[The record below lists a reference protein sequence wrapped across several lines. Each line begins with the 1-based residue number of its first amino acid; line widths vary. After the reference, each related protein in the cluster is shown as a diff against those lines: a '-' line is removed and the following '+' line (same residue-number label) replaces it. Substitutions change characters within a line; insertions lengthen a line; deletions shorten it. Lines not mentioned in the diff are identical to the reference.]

1 LRTSRWA
8 KTRLRR
14 CLTVALQDEAIRRG
28 LEGYQRPIYQRGEL
42 VCYEPVYSDQLLN
55 LQLRARR
62 REVPRAGGRE
72 WPVEQVVRQAVGFNP
87 REVL

>member
-1 LRTSRWA
+1 MRENEA
-8 KTRLRR
+8 QQV
-14 CLTVALQDEAIRRG
+14 LTDALEEESIRRG

-42 VCYEPVYSDQLLN
+42 VGHETVYSDQLLN

-62 REVPRAGGRE
+62 PDKYRERVDVSGAI
-72 WPVEQVVRQAVGFNP
+72 EQVVRQVAGFDP